1 MPAFLARII
10 PVVDIEG
17 TSLNDRPAG
26 GVAEAV
32 AIESEPAPAG
42 PVPVGAPADGS
53 TPDIVSAARPAE
65 QDVVRAS
72 DAGKRGDAETPAAS
86 PIPTPEEGASRAP
99 ETARVVEPAP
109 LGDATSSSDEP

>member
-32 AIESEPAPAG
+32 AIESEPAPAD
-42 PVPVGAPADGS
+42 PVPVGAPADGL

-72 DAGKRGDAETPAAS
+72 DAGKRGDAETPATR
-86 PIPTPEEGASRAP
+86 PIPRPEDGASRTP
-99 ETARVVEPAP
+99 RP
-109 LGDATSSSDEP
+109 LG